1 MKEMYWG
8 LRLMPGTSKKWKVCP
23 IGASAGIAQNTALNR
38 EWNGG
43 KFWRVVVSDTGQNK
57 R

>member
-1 MKEMYWG
+1 MYWW